1 PKRTDGPRTTSTRST
16 ASRGIRSKFTSS
28 TVGSFSRTP
37 SRNTLSPW
45 GSPVTGE
52 ATNPRMVRSGWNGVP
67 CSLWSVTPGSRSRTS
82 SSTWNAPS
90 GGGGNPVPTLE
101 ESHMTLT
108 NRRTIWM
115 MLPVVAA
122 LLAGCTTPTTEVPRT
137 AALDT
142 PDRVV
147 TYPEGRYQLY
157 GDGRIT
163 P

>member
-1 PKRTDGPRTTSTRST
+1 
-16 ASRGIRSKFTSS
+16 
-28 TVGSFSRTP
+28 
-37 SRNTLSPW
+37 
-45 GSPVTGE
+45 
-52 ATNPRMVRSGWNGVP
+52 
-67 CSLWSVTPGSRSRTS
+67 
-82 SSTWNAPS
+82 
-90 GGGGNPVPTLE
+90 
-101 ESHMTLT
+101 MTLT

-163 P
+163 PYYWVWVPNGSTAIPPPSAPR